1 MRSLRINF
9 LLGPCIVFFG
19 FNNHLEMIVN
29 AMYFYCKKG
38 FYLLTFTFIEG
49 KLKFEIIV
57 KAFN

>member
-1 MRSLRINF
+1 MRPLRRDFF
-9 LLGPCIVFFG
+9 LEPCIAFLC
-19 FNNHLEMIVN
+19 FNKHTEMNVN